1 MCASTVALA
10 STVAGH
16 AVNRASPRLVVIKGS
31 LVGLVGAVSF
41 AAAHPALARRIVPK
55 DMT

>member
-10 STVAGH
+10 STVAGD
-16 AVNRASPRLVVIKGS
+16 AVNRASPRRVVIKRS
-31 LVGLVGAVSF
+31 LVALVGASF
-41 AAAHPALARRIVPK
+41 AAAHPALARRIVRK